1 MGVCFCKEKIEAEV
15 QTSPQPVT
23 DFPPQIPPNAVSS
36 NRNSLTS
43 QEFRWLSGCAADH
56 HNHKLLSESVDKLVK
71 ETLDVIGKVV
81 DK

>member
-1 MGVCFCKEKIEAEV
+1 MGVCFCKDKVEAEV
-15 QTSPQPVT
+15 QTNPQETV
-23 DFPPQIPPNAVSS
+23 FPPQIPPDVSS

-43 QEFRWLSGCAADH
+43 REFQWLSCAAADH
-56 HNHKLLSESVDKLVK
+56 NLKLLSESVDKLVK